1 MKRYSALVLILS
13 LTVLMFSYCKSSKKA
28 QAAKAPEPPKV
39 AYKDGLHTVIMANC
53 SPCHIPEKGGN
64 KKAYNNYENAKADI
78 DEILRRIQLI
88 RQTKDLCLL
97 GKISSTTA
105 PLLFSSYGKSK
116 VCLSN
121 LASKEI
127 PEFRFAGA
135 WFVG

>member
-78 DEILRRIQLI
+78 DEILRRIQLNPADKGFMPF
-88 RQTKDLCLL
+88 RKDKLND
-97 GKISSTTA
+97 STIA
-105 PLLFSSYGKSK
+105 VFKLW
-116 VCLSN
+116 
-121 LASKEI
+121 KEQGML
-127 PEFRFAGA
+127 E
-135 WFVG
+135 

>member
-28 QAAKAPEPPKV
+28 QAAKAPSLLRSPIKMDYIRLLWQTAVPAIFLKR
-39 AYKDGLHTVIMANC
+39 AATKKHTITTKMLKPILTRSCAE
-53 SPCHIPEKGGN
+53 SSLIP
-64 KKAYNNYENAKADI
+64 
-78 DEILRRIQLI
+78 
-88 RQTKDLCLL
+88 QTKDLCLL

-105 PLLFSSYGKSK
+105 PLLSSSYGKSK

-127 PEFRFAGA
+127 SEFRFAGA